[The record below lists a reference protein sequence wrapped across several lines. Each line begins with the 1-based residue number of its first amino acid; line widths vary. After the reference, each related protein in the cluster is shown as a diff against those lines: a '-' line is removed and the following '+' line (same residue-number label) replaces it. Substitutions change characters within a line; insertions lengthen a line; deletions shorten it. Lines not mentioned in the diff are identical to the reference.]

1 MTIEQYKQSHN
12 FSVNE
17 NRYQGGK
24 IIDTEDIEKIDS
36 VMWAT
41 NDYYIS
47 LCKWTFPERKVY
59 AQITHVTSGKH
70 TKNSAHPKG
79 KAIDEI
85 IVGVSL
91 FEAIALGSSIR
102 LNHGPSGMGFYP
114 YGGLPFIHFDF
125 KDWDRDLKRTVI
137 WFRDVDGNYI
147 STTRDPE
154 RVYEELVT
162 CQDVIMGKRAA

>member
-17 NRYQGGK
+17 NRYQGEK

-70 TKNSAHPKG
+70 TKN
-79 KAIDEI
+79 
-85 IVGVSL
+85 
-91 FEAIALGSSIR
+91 GSGIR